1 MKTQEQMILEH
12 LKSGRSLSPIE
23 AMREYK
29 ILRLAA
35 RIDALRKGGYPI
47 RTMMESDQRTGK
59 RWARYWM
66 GAKR

>member
-29 ILRLAA
+29 VLRLAA
-35 RIDALRKGGYPI
+35 RIEALRKDGYPI
-47 RTMMESDQRTGK
+47 RTMMESDKRTKK
-59 RWARYWM
+59 RWARYWL
-66 GAKR
+66 GKK

>member
-12 LKSGRSLSPIE
+12 LRSGRSLSPIE

-35 RIDALRKGGYPI
+35 RIEALRKDGYPI
-47 RTMMESDQRTGK
+47 RTMMESDRRTGK
-59 RWARYWM
+59 RWARYWL
-66 GAKR
+66 GAK